1 MTLSWSLDH
10 HTKTITTWPEDALPR
25 LQDCFENTQWEAFY
39 HEDLEIFTDAVLSY
53 IKYCIGNVTVEKRIW
68 VFPNQKPWMTRQV
81 RMLLR
86 ARDSA
91 FRSGDRALY
100 SAARANLKRGIRTA
114 KGEYKRRIEEHL
126 NNPRQVWRGIQT
138 ITNYKGCAVTPGN
151 LDAGLA
157 EELNSFFARFE
168 VESYCRRFTQSHW
181 LSLMSGDP
189 DQDTTAIGIEI
200 LHEIVLTISDVVGQ
214 KIQSQSCVTEEE
226 VSAAIRDTFPQTLA
240 GVMET
245 EDDVQLESN
254 SAANEDP
261 DVFKFEETQTE
272 QEPETLKEPKTNQRD
287 VVTLLFCC
295 ANTDAISPLKEPKDQ
310 PEENKGTEPGET
322 ADEVSMRQEREANR
336 LWCKVLVEHFMRP
349 GSEVPVRVDRPSSG
363 WTDPPR
369 VDRPTQD
376 GPTQLRV
383 DRSI

>member
-1 MTLSWSLDH
+1 MEKLLTRTTVTSMKMETGDSVLLDSPRRRKEKNAYTPLSRQ
-10 HTKTITTWPEDALPR
+10 TKPTKKTITTWPEDALPR

-157 EELNSFFARFE
+157 EELNSFYARFE
-168 VESYCRRFTQSHW
+168 EEGGLKDEQTTPLEPGKS
-181 LSLMSGDP
+181 SLM
-189 DQDTTAIGIEI
+189 
-200 LHEIVLTISDVVGQ
+200 
-214 KIQSQSCVTEEE
+214 
-226 VSAAIRDTFPQTLA
+226 R
-240 GVMET
+240 
-245 EDDVQLESN
+245 
-254 SAANEDP
+254 
-261 DVFKFEETQTE
+261 
-272 QEPETLKEPKTNQRD
+272 
-287 VVTLLFCC
+287 
-295 ANTDAISPLKEPKDQ
+295 
-310 PEENKGTEPGET
+310 
-322 ADEVSMRQEREANR
+322 
-336 LWCKVLVEHFMRP
+336 
-349 GSEVPVRVDRPSSG
+349 
-363 WTDPPR
+363 
-369 VDRPTQD
+369 
-376 GPTQLRV
+376 TQLSPPIPV
-383 DRSI
+383 PDF

>member
-1 MTLSWSLDH
+1 MALSLLLNALQEGKTLWIMCIPTSSMRTELYPFPTWATYTPLSRQ
-10 HTKTITTWPEDALPR
+10 TKPTKKTVTTWPEDALPR

-168 VESYCRRFTQSHW
+168 WKCPSGGASWAAAGSPSTLSHASFTFRSAQTRCHR
-181 LSLMSGDP
+181 LSFNGAP
-189 DQDTTAIGIEI
+189 DSTRTSRGPFPTSKENTT
-200 LHEIVLTISDVVGQ
+200 
-214 KIQSQSCVTEEE
+214 SQL
-226 VSAAIRDTFPQTLA
+226 D
-240 GVMET
+240 
-245 EDDVQLESN
+245 
-254 SAANEDP
+254 
-261 DVFKFEETQTE
+261 
-272 QEPETLKEPKTNQRD
+272 
-287 VVTLLFCC
+287 
-295 ANTDAISPLKEPKDQ
+295 
-310 PEENKGTEPGET
+310 
-322 ADEVSMRQEREANR
+322 ADEVLDSQVFQEHPRGGGGLKQEGDVRAQLAVEGGEVQDQGPDREVFFVGQEARVLGPVGRCKRGQMR
-336 LWCKVLVEHFMRP
+336 K
-349 GSEVPVRVDRPSSG
+349 EVAEE
-363 WTDPPR
+363 
-369 VDRPTQD
+369 
-376 GPTQLRV
+376 
-383 DRSI
+383 